1 MQFDVQSVIRRIE
14 IRLAEIGMTK
24 QEFYEK
30 SGISSGSF
38 SQWNTGKHAP
48 SIKKVQRAA
57 SVIGV
62 TTEYLLYGVDPMPDF
77 AVKSPIVARINSLLA
92 AKGIPKQQFYKDC
105 SITSASYS
113 LWNTGKTNP
122 SMKNLKIIAEYLA
135 VSVADL
141 LPDEELVPQEGIKKD
156 PIPKDEAEDS
166 ETAELREIWSSAD
179 ENERRD
185 LLEMARMLKSR
196 RKQNG

>member
-77 AVKSPIVARINSLLA
+77 AVKSPIVARINALLA

-122 SMKNLKIIAEYLA
+122 SMKNLKIIAEYLG

-156 PIPKDEAEDS
+156 PIPKDGAVGSAKQKLLDALDGLSDSQIEKLIGIIEEAKK
-166 ETAELREIWSSAD
+166 
-179 ENERRD
+179 
-185 LLEMARMLKSR
+185 LL
-196 RKQNG
+196 